1 MKKRVLAL
9 LLAATMVFGLAACGG
24 SDSGTATD
32 NAGDAA
38 TTDDAAATDDG
49 ADSEDAGAATD
60 DAAQT
65 EGDTTASTGEKILSV
80 QVGPNPET
88 IDPALNSAVDGGN
101 MLLHSF
107 ECLLAVDQD
116 GKLIPGQAE
125 TWETSEDGLTWTFH
139 LRDGLKWS
147 DGTDLTANDFV
158 YSWKRVCDPMVA
170 APYAETVLGMV
181 AGYEDAI
188 TGDLDAL
195 QVVAQDD
202 KTLVVTLNAPC
213 SFFGSLAAFATLS
226 PVQQATI
233 DANGD
238 AWATSAET
246 YISNGPFYVSEW
258 VPSSYIMMSKNPNYW
273 NADAIKLDGIKFN
286 LIEDSNAAY
295 SAYQTGEVLFIKD
308 VPTEEI
314 PTLSGNPDFY
324 VDPIIGTYYLSVN
337 CNKEPFN
344 DPAVR
349 KALSL
354 AIDREYVAGTL
365 MQGTYS
371 AASNFMGPGW
381 IDTDGTQFM
390 DNANGG
396 APYIDTANY
405 EANLAEAKQI
415 LADAGY
421 PDGEGLPSITYS
433 TNDAGYH
440 KVVAEYLQQAWGEL
454 GVDLNVDI
462 VEWASFTPMR
472 RNGDYDASRNGWVGD
487 YSDPSNMLDLLYS
500 TNGNNDGK
508 FSNADYDAA
517 MELSR
522 TTLDA
527 AERSEALHKA
537 EDILMEETACIPVA
551 YYNDFWLQS
560 DKITGSWHSPYGYWY
575 FMYADIADGAA
586 EDSAEDSVEGAT
598 EDVAE

>member
-1 MKKRVLAL
+1 MKKRTLAL
-9 LLAATMVFGLAACGG
+9 LLAATMVFGLTACGG
-24 SDSGTATD
+24 GNDATQTPAND
-32 NAGDAA
+32 TQTEADAPADESSNETEENNEADAA
-38 TTDDAAATDDG
+38 PA
-49 ADSEDAGAATD
+49 E
-60 DAAQT
+60 
-65 EGDTTASTGEKILSV
+65 TATGEKILSV
-80 QVGPNPET
+80 QVGPDPET

-125 TWETSEDGLTWTFH
+125 SWETSEDGLTWTFH
-139 LRDGLKWS
+139 LREGLKWS
-147 DGTDLTANDFV
+147 DGSDLTAKDFE

-181 AGYEDAI
+181 EGFSSAVEGN
-188 TGDLDAL
+188 LDDL
-195 QVVAQDD
+195 QVVATDD
-202 KTLVVTLNAPC
+202 KTLTVTLSAPC
-213 SFFGSLAAFATLS
+213 SYFGSLAAFATLS
-226 PVQQATI
+226 PVQQATVE
-233 DANGD
+233 ANGD
-238 AWATSAET
+238 SWATAAAT

-258 VPSSYIMMSKNPNYW
+258 VPGSHILMSKNTNYW
-273 NADAIKLDGIKFN
+273 NADAIKLDGIKWN
-286 LIEDSNAAY
+286 LIEDANASY

-314 PTLSGNPDFY
+314 PSLTGSSDFF
-324 VDPIIGTYYLSVN
+324 VDPIIGTYYLSLN
-337 CNKEPFN
+337 TQREPFTDAN
-344 DPAVR
+344 VR

-354 AIDREYVAGTL
+354 AIDRDYVANTL

-371 AASNFMGPGW
+371 PAYNFMGPGW
-381 IDTDGTQFM
+381 IDTDGSQFM
-390 DNANGG
+390 DKANGG
-396 APYIDTANY
+396 QLYISEDY
-405 EANLAEAKQI
+405 EANLAEAKQL

-421 PDGEGLPSITYS
+421 PDGEGLPAITYS

-440 KVVAEYLQQAWGEL
+440 KVVAEYLQQAWAEIGVEL
-454 GVDLNVDI
+454 SVDV

-508 FSNADYDAA
+508 FNNADYDAA
-517 MELSR
+517 MDISR

-537 EDILMEETACIPVA
+537 EDILMNEAGCIPVA

-560 DKITGSWHSPYGYWY
+560 EKITGSWHSPYGYWY
-575 FMYADIADGAA
+575 FMYADIA
-586 EDSAEDSVEGAT
+586 E
-598 EDVAE
+598 

>member
-49 ADSEDAGAATD
+49 ADSEDAGATD

-586 EDSAEDSVEGAT
+586 EDSAEGAT

>member
-1 MKKRVLAL
+1 MKKRVIALMLAV
-9 LLAATMVFGLAACGG
+9 TMVIGLSACGG
-24 SDSGTATD
+24 GNSNSGS
-32 NAGDAA
+32 NDAA
-38 TTDDAAATDDG
+38 ESTDAADTTEGDDAA
-49 ADSEDAGAATD
+49 
-60 DAAQT
+60 DAAET
-65 EGDTTASTGEKILSV
+65 TDSSDESAEAPATASGEKILSV
-80 QVGPNPET
+80 QVGPDPET

-107 ECLLAVDQD
+107 ECLLTVDQD
-116 GKLIPGQAE
+116 GKLAPGQAE

-147 DGTDLTANDFV
+147 DGSDLTANDFV

-170 APYAETVLGMV
+170 APYAETVLAMV
-181 AGYEDAI
+181 EGYDKAI
-188 TGDLDAL
+188 EGDLDAL
-195 QVVAQDD
+195 QVVAEDD
-202 KTLVVTLNAPC
+202 STLVVTLNAPC
-213 SFFGSLAAFATLS
+213 SYFGSLAAFATLS

-233 DANGD
+233 EANGD

-258 VPSSYIMMSKNPNYW
+258 VPGSYILMSKNPNYW
-273 NADAIKLDGIKFN
+273 NADAIKLDGIKWN
-286 LIEDSNAAY
+286 LIEDANASY

-314 PTLSGNPDFY
+314 SSLEGNADFY
-324 VDPIIGTYYLSVN
+324 VDPIIGTYYLSLN
-337 CNKEPFN
+337 TQREPFN
-344 DPAVR
+344 DAKVR

-381 IDTDGTQFM
+381 IDTDGSQFI

-396 APYIDTANY
+396 QPYIDVTNH
-405 EANLAEAKQI
+405 EANVEEAKKLLAE
-415 LADAGY
+415 AGY
-421 PDGEGLPSITYS
+421 PDGEGFPSISYS

-454 GVDLNVDI
+454 GIDLTVDI

-472 RNGDYDASRNGWVGD
+472 RNGDYDSARNGWVGD

-508 FSNADYDAA
+508 FNNADYDAA
-517 MELSR
+517 METSR

-527 AERSEALHKA
+527 AERSEALHMA
-537 EDILMEETACIPVA
+537 EDILMEETGCIPVA

-575 FMYADIADGAA
+575 FMYADIAEGGAADTAADAVEDGAA
-586 EDSAEDSVEGAT
+586 DTAE
-598 EDVAE
+598 